1 MPELDSPAGRARAP
15 RAFLWAFAGYSAL
28 AVALTFPLVRHLSSR
43 IPVDLEDSLWYVTV
57 LSWNAQVV
65 PLTDRWW
72 DGFAFF
78 PATGMMAF
86 SDHLLGASL
95 IASPLQWLGVGPIAA
110 YNLTFL
116 ASFSLSAVA
125 AHALVWTLT
134 RRHDAAVIAGLAYG
148 FNPYRVAHL
157 EHLELLMAF
166 GMPLAL
172 AALHRYAETRRRRWL
187 AAFAAG
193 LALQALA
200 ASYYALFFGVLLG
213 LWILWFLRFSA
224 WRDVLAIAAAGAA
237 AVLALSPI
245 VLGYARIHHGHALTR
260 DVAEVLTYSA
270 DVSSF
275 VTASARSALW
285 GWTGPLNGGER
296 QLFPGLTITAL
307 ALAGVVVSR
316 RERSRERPWL
326 SIASR
331 AGWALSALLA
341 AVAAAAYVWG
351 PWQFEYRWLRLS
363 VTALFK
369 PVSLALAFAIIA
381 VALSPAVRTAFERR
395 SPLVFY
401 LMAAVVLFLCSLGPR
416 PALLG
421 AQVLY
426 EPPYAW
432 LMRLPFFADGGMS
445 VPTVRVPARFA
456 MLGVLALSVAGS
468 LVFTRIAAST
478 RRKTVLL
485 MAVVG
490 GIVADGWIRDLPLRD
505 PERSLPVAISGS
517 AAVMM
522 LPLGDAR
529 ADTAAMYWAM
539 RSGRPTVNGYHSYAP
554 LSYHVLN
561 LALADRDPT
570 ALDALASFRPLLIAA
585 DSRTPGQS
593 WASFVAGHPGA
604 RHVGVGESWTL
615 FDVPLR
621 PRQSHRCASDPVPIA
636 ALFDKQGAL
645 DATTLTDQSAATRWI
660 TPHPQRIGDWL
671 VIDLGRA
678 VPVCEVVISTGAE
691 AAFYPRTLRAST
703 SLDGRSWQAG
713 FLGKMGG
720 AAFLG
725 ALENPRDARMSVP
738 LGAAAG
744 RYVRLQLDQSYPDYP
759 WAVADVVV
767 HGPRTPDSDDT
778 FDSTSPVNPEQRILL
793 SNRTARS
800 AGTAAP

>member
-1 MPELDSPAGRARAP
+1 MPEVASPAGCTRAP
-15 RAFLWAFAGYSAL
+15 RAFLWAFAGYSTL
-28 AVALTFPLVRHLSSR
+28 AAALTFPLVRHLSSR

-57 LSWNAQVV
+57 LWWNAHVV

-95 IASPLQWLGVGPIAA
+95 IASPLQWLGVSPIAA

-125 AHALVWTLT
+125 AHALAWTLT

-172 AALHRYAETRRRRWL
+172 AALHRYAQTRRRRWL
-187 AAFAAG
+187 AAFAAS
-193 LALQALA
+193 LVLQALA

-213 LWILWFLRFSA
+213 LWTLWFLRFSA

-245 VLGYARIHHGHALTR
+245 VVGYARIHHGHALTR
-260 DVAEVLTYSA
+260 DFAEVLTFSA
-270 DVSSF
+270 DISSF
-275 VTASARSALW
+275 VTASARSAFW
-285 GWTGPLNGGER
+285 GWTATLNGGER

-307 ALAGVVVSR
+307 AIAGVVVSR
-316 RERSRERPWL
+316 RARSGERPWL
-326 SIASR
+326 SVASR
-331 AGWALSALLA
+331 VGWALSALLL
-341 AVAAAAYVWG
+341 AVAAAAFVWG
-351 PWQFEYRWLRLS
+351 PWQLEYSWLRLS

-369 PVSLALAFAIIA
+369 PLSLALAFAIIA
-381 VALSPAVRTAFERR
+381 VALSPAVRTAYEQR

-401 LMAAVVLFLCSLGPR
+401 LMAAVALFLCSLGPR

-421 AQVLY
+421 EQVLY

-432 LMRLPFFADGGMS
+432 LMRLPFFADGGIS

-468 LVFTRIAAST
+468 LAFTRIAAST
-478 RRKTVLL
+478 RQKTVLL
-485 MAVVG
+485 ITVVT
-490 GIVADGWIRDLPLRD
+490 GIVADGSIRDLPLRD
-505 PERSLPVAISGS
+505 PERSLPVAASGN

-522 LPLGDAR
+522 LPLGDTR

-539 RSGRPTVNGYHSYAP
+539 RSGHPTVNGYHSYAP

-585 DSRTPGQS
+585 DSRALGRS
-593 WASFVAGHPGA
+593 WASFVAGHPDA
-604 RHVGVGESWTL
+604 RRVGGGENWTL
-615 FDVPLR
+615 FEVPLSPLR
-621 PRQSHRCASDPVPIA
+621 RRRCASDPVPIT
-636 ALFDKQGAL
+636 ALFDEHGAL
-645 DATTLTDQSAATRWI
+645 DAATFTDQSAATRWI
-660 TPHPQRIGDWL
+660 TPHAQRIGDSL
-671 VIDLGRA
+671 LIDLGHA
-678 VPVCEVVISTGAE
+678 ASVCEVVISTGAE
-691 AAFYPRTLRAST
+691 AGFYPRTLRVST
-703 SLDGRSWQAG
+703 SLDGVSWQAG

-725 ALENPRDARMSVP
+725 ALENPRDARMSVS
-738 LGAAAG
+738 LSAAAG

-767 HGPRTPDSDDT
+767 RGPRTSDPHDT
-778 FDSTSPVNPEQRILL
+778 SDSTSPATPEQRILL
-793 SNRTARS
+793 RNRTARS